1 MKSAAGSLQKLTMSF
16 MKSKKGA
23 AVIIAI
29 GILGILITAFSGKS
43 GSKTG
48 NKSLSS
54 VNSFDTS
61 VYISELE
68 SNIKSVVN
76 GITGDQYCKI
86 SVTLESGPEYIYA
99 TRSKSSADESESSK
113 GDSYQKNTTGK
124 DENEYII
131 IKTDSGEEALEVTRL
146 PPKVKGV
153 AVVVK
158 GGSDEGRAS
167 AVKSAVATLLDIPQ
181 KKISVCERI
190 AG

>member
-1 MKSAAGSLQKLTMSF
+1 MGSDITSLQRIAQSF

-29 GILGILITAFSGKS
+29 GIIGILITAFSGKS
-43 GSKTG
+43 GSKSKDKITSYD
-48 NKSLSS
+48 NT
-54 VNSFDTS
+54 FDTA

-68 SNIKSVVN
+68 NNIKGVVN
-76 GITGDQYCKI
+76 GITGDRYCKI

-158 GGSDEGRAS
+158 GGSDEALSS
-167 AVKSAVATLLDIPQ
+167 AVKNAVATLLDIPQ

>member
-1 MKSAAGSLQKLTMSF
+1 MGSDITSLQRIAQSF

-29 GILGILITAFSGKS
+29 GIIGILITAFSGKS
-43 GSKTG
+43 GSKSKDKITSYD
-48 NKSLSS
+48 NT
-54 VNSFDTS
+54 FDTA

-68 SNIKSVVN
+68 NNIKGVVN
-76 GITGDQYCKI
+76 GITGDRYCNI

-113 GDSYQKNTTGK
+113 GDYYQKNTTGK

-158 GGSDEGRAS
+158 GGSDEALSS
-167 AVKSAVATLLDIPQ
+167 AVKNAVATLLDIPQ